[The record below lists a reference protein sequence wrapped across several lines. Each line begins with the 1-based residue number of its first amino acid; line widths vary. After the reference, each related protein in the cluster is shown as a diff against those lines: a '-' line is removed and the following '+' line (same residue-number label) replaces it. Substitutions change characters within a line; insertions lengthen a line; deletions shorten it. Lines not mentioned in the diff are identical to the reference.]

1 MAVPK
6 GYVESSAGFPISR
19 CAKRSIRVKKI
30 SSRKR
35 LLICCPSG
43 KFKNGRCK
51 VGTRA
56 TKIQVKVG

>member
-6 GYVESSAGFPISR
+6 GYVETSAGFPISHCSR
-19 CAKRSIRVKKI
+19 KSIRVKKL
-30 SSRKR
+30 SARKR
-35 LLICCPSG
+35 LLVCCPSG

>member
-6 GYVESSAGFPISR
+6 GFKEKSAGFPISR
-19 CAKRSIRVKKI
+19 CDKRSIRVKKL
-30 SSRKR
+30 SKSKR
-35 LLICCPSG
+35 LLTCCPTG
-43 KFKNGRCK
+43 KFKSGRCR